1 MQALPFLFSAA
12 GAVTQGVDAHA
23 AGNANGAALGQ
34 QAHVA
39 QSQAYADE
47 QTQRRQSNQVLGEQ
61 AAAIAQAGGGMGGTS
76 AKVAEQSGI
85 SAELDALNIRYGG
98 TMKASGLMAQA
109 QAEKAQ
115 GRSALVQSGFLAGAN
130 LLKGY
135 AARKVA

>member
-1 MQALPFLFSAA
+1 MQALPWLISAGGAVSQGMDANSAA
-12 GAVTQGVDAHA
+12 
-23 AGNANGAALGQ
+23 NANAAALGQ
-34 QAHVA
+34 QAHVV

-47 QTQRRQSNQVLGEQ
+47 QTQRRQSRQVLGEQ
-61 AAAIAQAGGGMGGTS
+61 AAAIAQAGGGAGGTS
-76 AKVAEQSGI
+76 AKVVEQSGI
-85 SAELDALNIRYGG
+85 NAELDALNIRYGG

-109 QAEKAQ
+109 AAEKAQ

>member
-12 GAVTQGVDAHA
+12 GAVTQGADANSA
-23 AGNANGAALGQ
+23 ANANAAALGQ

-85 SAELDALNIRYGG
+85 NAELDALNIRYGG